1 MYPEERAVPL
11 AAEGVAGLGVGDA
24 LLPGGDEGEDAL
36 LQLGAGADAEVAL
49 ADQGAALEDLP
60 GDAKEGLA
68 AVPGAEL
75 RDGLRRP
82 GTEGGEGA
90 HGGVLAAGL
99 PLEGDLAEAAGAV
112 HPAGHGGAV
121 PGGVAV
127 LLRQD
132 AGPIPLPAVDA
143 VEHGGQ
149 QGAPGG
155 LAALVGGPQDVET
168 VSQLQG
174 LSLQAAEDGG

>member
-1 MYPEERAVPL
+1 MLPAVPL
-11 AAEGVAGLGVGDA
+11 AAEGVAGLRVGA
-24 LLPGGDEGEDAL
+24 AFLPGGDERQDAA
-36 LQLGAGADAEVAL
+36 LQLGAGGDAEAAL
-49 ADQGAALEDLP
+49 ADHGAALEDLP
-60 GDAKEGLA
+60 GDAEKGLT

-75 RDGLRRP
+75 RDGLRRS
-82 GTEGGEGA
+82 GAEGGEGA

-99 PLEGDLAEAAGAV
+99 PQESHVPEAGGAV

-127 LLRQD
+127 LLCQH
-132 AGPIPLPAVDA
+132 AGAVPLPAADA

-155 LAALVGGPQDVET
+155 LAALVGSLQDIEAVGER
-168 VSQLQG
+168 QG
-174 LSLQAAEDGG
+174 LSLEAAEDGG